1 MKTNKI
7 FTSIGLSLLL
17 LGCNSNNSISNTV
30 ETQKVSV
37 PNTIDMKLP
46 KALESSS
53 KTQKYLEKTDKTLA
67 NKSRGYTQLKDEVA
81 GAEAERKVVQINLLL
96 AEKIMP
102 QIQEACEDTPL
113 VQTCEIEDGELSFVL
128 DVQMRNDIAN
138 ILGESFPS
146 NTPDKKMT
154 LGKTTFT
161 QHADSEDYQYTLS
174 MDMSAMIRRVE
185 TDKTIYTQIIK
196 WSKDESRVWSIYG
209 QENEESTSNI
219 SLRYFKDEN
228 GQTQMEI
235 DEEFKSLGD
244 SHVASTSTVT
254 ISDSMIS
261 VENDTPSVEKVE
273 EEFHFKITNKDDYFK
288 IISNSHYVENDKKI
302 ESSSSV
308 GEVSDDGGYLN
319 FRGIFLANEYREKE
333 KFNANGNVIFS
344 GYCDSSQECDL
355 NDESTWLEHGDNTF
369 EPAIEVEFVE
379 LSINGGNLKEGMYL
393 LLASNTDIS
402 KLSVEEVFDATIGN
416 IYVSNNF
423 TYGSLHTKKYLT
435 QLDTLLLVHVILD
448 IESVKKDPL
457 KEGSFELV
465 NAENRP
471 VLREK

>member
-1 MKTNKI
+1 
-7 FTSIGLSLLL
+7 
-17 LGCNSNNSISNTV
+17 
-30 ETQKVSV
+30 
-37 PNTIDMKLP
+37 
-46 KALESSS
+46 
-53 KTQKYLEKTDKTLA
+53 
-67 NKSRGYTQLKDEVA
+67 
-81 GAEAERKVVQINLLL
+81 
-96 AEKIMP
+96 
-102 QIQEACEDTPL
+102 
-113 VQTCEIEDGELSFVL
+113 
-128 DVQMRNDIAN
+128 
-138 ILGESFPS
+138 
-146 NTPDKKMT
+146 
-154 LGKTTFT
+154 
-161 QHADSEDYQYTLS
+161 
-174 MDMSAMIRRVE
+174 
-185 TDKTIYTQIIK
+185 
-196 WSKDESRVWSIYG
+196 
-209 QENEESTSNI
+209 
-219 SLRYFKDEN
+219 
-228 GQTQMEI
+228 
-235 DEEFKSLGD
+235 
-244 SHVASTSTVT
+244 
-254 ISDSMIS
+254 
-261 VENDTPSVEKVE
+261 VE

-288 IISNSHYVENDKKI
+288 IISNSHYVENEKKI

-344 GYCDSSQECDL
+344 AYCDSSEECDL
-355 NDESTWLEHGDNTF
+355 NDERTWLEHGDNTF